1 MRILAGVPAV
11 GGGVKWEWGGLR
23 RQFLAIWVA
32 TSSEIPIVCAIA
44 DIGTT
49 DYDVI
54 LPADVVKKLQ
64 AVGVSVVPLRI
75 LPKG

>member
-1 MRILAGVPAV
+1 
-11 GGGVKWEWGGLR
+11 
-23 RQFLAIWVA
+23 VA
-32 TSSEIPIVCAIA
+32 TSSEILIVCAIA

-54 LPADVVKKLQ
+54 LPADVVKELQ